1 MSSLELK
8 VYEIFKSKFGEAE
21 ASHVI
26 EYFQAKAEEQI
37 QQKKDVF
44 LTKDDKVELIDR
56 INKAKVET
64 IIWMVST
71 GIAIVGLLSSIVFAM
86 LNAYLRK

>member
-8 VYEIFKSKFGEAE
+8 VYEIFKSRFSETE
-21 ASHVI
+21 ASQVI
-26 EYFQAKAEEQI
+26 EYFQAKTEEQI

-64 IIWMVST
+64 IIWMVGT
-71 GIAIVGLLSSIVFAM
+71 GIAVVSLLSGIVFAM

>member
-1 MSSLELK
+1 MKYSNQNSANIK
-8 VYEIFKSKFGEAE
+8 
-21 ASHVI
+21 ASQVI
-26 EYFQAKAEEQI
+26 EYFQAKTEEQI

-71 GIAIVGLLSSIVFAM
+71 GIAIVGLLSGIVFAM
-86 LNAYLRK
+86 LNAYLKK